1 MNKKYKIILSISLL
15 INVIGIAIAAV
26 IFFKVGGMS
35 YFAKDEVA
43 YNKNPYY
50 IERNNLFDGVK
61 LNENETV
68 FIGDSITQRGL
79 WDELFPETK
88 VINRGI
94 NSDTTEGVLNR
105 LDDII
110 ESKPKKVFLM
120 IGINDL
126 YANKSTD
133 EIVSNYKQ
141 ILDKIKSGSPET
153 KVYVQSVLPLNYEM
167 YFAKDKIKN
176 ETIKELNGKLKDL
189 SSEFNYTF
197 VNLYPSFEKNG
208 QLEKKLSYDGIHLS
222 GQGYNV
228 WKDEINQF
236 VKE

>member
-1 MNKKYKIILSISLL
+1 MQKKYKIILSISLL
-15 INVIGIAIAAV
+15 INCIGIAIAA
-26 IFFKVGGMS
+26 IFFVKFGGIS
-35 YFAKDEVA
+35 YFTKEKEIS

-50 IERNNLFDGVK
+50 IERTDLFDGVK
-61 LNENETV
+61 LNENDTI

-79 WDELFPETK
+79 WDELFSDKT

-105 LDDII
+105 MDDIVK
-110 ESKPKKVFLM
+110 SKPKKIFLM

-126 YANKSTD
+126 YANKSVD
-133 EIVSNYKQ
+133 DIISNHKK
-141 ILDKIKSGSPET
+141 ILDKVKSGSPDT

-189 SSEFNYTF
+189 SSELNYTF
-197 VNLYPSFEKNG
+197 VDLYPLFEKNG
-208 QLEKKLSYDGIHLS
+208 QLEKELSYDGIHLS
-222 GQGYNV
+222 GEGYNV
-228 WKDEINQF
+228 WKDKINQL
-236 VKE
+236 VE

>member
-1 MNKKYKIILSISLL
+1 MDKKYKIILSISLL
-15 INVIGIAIAAV
+15 INVIGITIAAV
-26 IFFKVGGMS
+26 VFFKVGGMN
-35 YFAKDEVA
+35 YFSKDEVA

-50 IERNNLFDGVK
+50 VERTNLFDSVK
-61 LNENETV
+61 IKGDDTV
-68 FIGDSITQRGL
+68 FVGDSITQRGL
-79 WDELFPETK
+79 WDELFPDSK

-94 NSDTTEGVLNR
+94 NSDNTEGVLNR
-105 LDDII
+105 MDDIVKA
-110 ESKPKKVFLM
+110 KPKKVFLM

-126 YANKSTD
+126 YANKSVND
-133 EIVSNYKQ
+133 VISNHQKILEQ
-141 ILDKIKSGSPET
+141 IKVGSPDT

-189 SSEFNYTF
+189 SSELNYTF
-197 VNLYPSFEKNG
+197 VNLYPSFENNG

-222 GQGYNV
+222 GAGYNV

-236 VKE
+236 IKE